1 MFVLDNYGDDA
12 WITGDDGE
20 TLQFVPRFAPKDPA
34 DIQSD
39 WIFSGDIIQEDI
51 IDQ

>member
-1 MFVLDNYGDDA
+1 MFVLDNY
-12 WITGDDGE
+12 GDDGE

-51 IDQ
+51 TDQ